1 MKNLSASEVILG
13 SVKWSEMFDN
23 ENELISLMKEI
34 DIQKYKKDLRKGYYY
49 IEGFQKTDELSK
61 KQITQLKRLAKE
73 VYRYYHNF

>member
-13 SVKWSEMFDN
+13 SVKWNEMFN
-23 ENELISLMKEI
+23 SEEELITLAKQI
-34 DIQKYKKDLRKGYYY
+34 DINKYKKDLRKGYSY
-49 IEGFQKTDELSK
+49 IEGFQKTEELSK